1 MALPSLVIAFRGY
14 CSTLQGEM
22 AVIQGNSG
30 LLESWMFMVPSN
42 PGDFRIQGVWT
53 HSQASWRLTRGRDLT
68 GASNSRVPGG
78 SYTIVHVDL
87 TTSLSVSEG
96 GCPRSGPPARIPVH
110 GMVSGGAH
118 GKPAGREGAGC
129 EG

>member
-1 MALPSLVIAFRGY
+1 
-14 CSTLQGEM
+14 
-22 AVIQGNSG
+22 
-30 LLESWMFMVPSN
+30 MFMVPSN